1 MEIEWT
7 ETALDDMAGLDKGI
21 ARRVKQSVERFA
33 ETGAGN
39 VKRLQ
44 GIDPPE
50 FRLRVGDYRVRF
62 QQDDDTMRILRVRNR
77 REAYRRRQLKEK
89 GQTAPSQPL
98 GNRLQQFV
106 NCLQQFRRSTRAC
119 NRLQQIA
126 TTSGCEDRLRTTQNP
141 VVEHKH
147 GMRL

>member
-7 ETALDDMAGLDKGI
+7 EAALADMAALDKDI

-39 VKRLQ
+39 VRRLQ

-62 QQDDDTMRILRVRNR
+62 HNEGETVTVLRVRNR
-77 REAYRRRQLKEK
+77 REAYR
-89 GQTAPSQPL
+89 
-98 GNRLQQFV
+98 
-106 NCLQQFRRSTRAC
+106 
-119 NRLQQIA
+119 
-126 TTSGCEDRLRTTQNP
+126 
-141 VVEHKH
+141 
-147 GMRL
+147 

>member
-7 ETALDDMAGLDKGI
+7 ETALEDMAALDRDI

-33 ETGAGN
+33 ESGAGN

-62 QQDDDTMRILRVRNR
+62 YQEDGAMRVLHVRNR
-77 REAYRRRQLKEK
+77 REAYR
-89 GQTAPSQPL
+89 
-98 GNRLQQFV
+98 
-106 NCLQQFRRSTRAC
+106 
-119 NRLQQIA
+119 
-126 TTSGCEDRLRTTQNP
+126 
-141 VVEHKH
+141 
-147 GMRL
+147 